1 MPSFNAVPIN
11 EAQPQPATSVRAL
24 LLKEYESFIGQLGPR
39 QAGRLTPEAGET
51 VRAVR
56 VRLGAAA
63 RLAGVQLVIRRTPEA
78 VYFWKA
84 ATRGRPRRPTIA

>member
-1 MPSFNAVPIN
+1 MPSFTTMPID
-11 EAQPQPATSVRAL
+11 EAKPQPVTSVRDL
-24 LLKEYESFIGQLGPR
+24 LLKQYQSFIDQLGPR

-63 RLAGVQLVIRRTPEA
+63 RLSGVRLVIRRTPEA
-78 VYFWKA
+78 VYFWKVA
-84 ATRGRPRRPTIA
+84 R